1 MPTRKPGNVS
11 GNGGG
16 NTLLRG
22 KGEVIHAGDSVE
34 RGDGLHAQRVD
45 LSLDQHFA
53 DRLYRL
59 L

>member
-1 MPTRKPGNVS
+1 MR
-11 GNGGG
+11 
-16 NTLLRG
+16 LLRG

-45 LSLDQHFA
+45 LSLDQHLA